1 MMIMDFESILNE
13 LKNADL
19 ELYKEIIAYCE
30 SRSTGTEG
38 IPAIIGLDDL
48 TDPDRPVYQGA
59 AMDANMN
66 EKMALDALV
75 FTWLYAQVPDRD
87 PHYPAIAPAMSALA
101 EKSFLI
107 KEGETE
113 PSQYRPLW
121 QEKK

>member
-1 MMIMDFESILNE
+1 MMDMEAILNE

-19 ELYKEIIAYCE
+19 DEYREIIAYCE
-30 SRSTGTEG
+30 SRQSGTEG

-48 TDPDRPVYQGA
+48 TDPERPVYEGA
-59 AMDANMN
+59 AMDSKMN
-66 EKMALDALV
+66 EKMALEALI

-107 KEGETE
+107 REGEDT

>member
-1 MMIMDFESILNE
+1 MIIMDMEMILNE

-19 ELYKEIIAYCE
+19 ELYKEIITYCE
-30 SRSTGTEG
+30 SRASGTEG

-48 TDPDRPVYQGA
+48 TDPDRPIYEGA
-59 AMDANMN
+59 PMDAKMN
-66 EKMALDALV
+66 EKMALDALI
-75 FTWLYAQVPDRD
+75 FTWLYSQVPDRD

>member
-1 MMIMDFESILNE
+1 MINMDMETILNE

-19 ELYKEIIAYCE
+19 EVYKEIIAYCE

-48 TDPDRPVYQGA
+48 TDSDRPIYEGA
-59 AMDANMN
+59 AMDAQMN
-66 EKMALDALV
+66 EKMALDALI
-75 FTWLYAQVPDRD
+75 FTWLYDKVEERD

-101 EKSFLI
+101 EKTFLI

>member
-1 MMIMDFESILNE
+1 MIVMDMEMILNE

-19 ELYKEIIAYCE
+19 DQYREIIAYCQ
-30 SRSTGTEG
+30 SRASGTEG

-48 TDPDRPVYQGA
+48 TDPDRPVYEGA
-59 AMDANMN
+59 PMDTKMN
-66 EKMALDALV
+66 EKMALDALI
-75 FTWLYAQVPDRD
+75 FTWLYSQVTDRD

-107 KEGETE
+107 KEGEAE